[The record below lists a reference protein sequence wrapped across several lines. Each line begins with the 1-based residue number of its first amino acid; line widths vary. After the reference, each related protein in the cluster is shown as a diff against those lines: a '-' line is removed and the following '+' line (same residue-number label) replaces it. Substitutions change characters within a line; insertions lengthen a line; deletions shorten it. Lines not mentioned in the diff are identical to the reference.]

1 MTKGE
6 IKQLYQDYP
15 AVLYKLGLSLDRFDD
30 DEEEIEVDLDKL
42 NAMIQE
48 VAFNTFEDLDEL
60 MSDTD
65 EPILDD
71 FGEETDMTDTDW
83 DGALAILNE
92 EGF

>member
-30 DEEEIEVDLDKL
+30 DEEELEIDLDEL

-48 VAFNTFEDLDEL
+48 VTFNEFKDLDEL
-60 MSDTD
+60 ISNTD

-71 FGEETDMTDTDW
+71 FEEETDMIDTDW
-83 DGALAILNE
+83 DGALTILSE

>member
-1 MTKGE
+1 
-6 IKQLYQDYP
+6 
-15 AVLYKLGLSLDRFDD
+15 
-30 DEEEIEVDLDKL
+30 
-42 NAMIQE
+42 MIQE

-71 FGEETDMTDTDW
+71 FGEETDMTDVDW